1 MIDNILLFLFVIFII
16 ILAGLISG
24 AETGL
29 YQLSRIKLRI
39 GAEQKHFF
47 FIILSKI
54 IKDSSSM
61 LLTMLV
67 VINLLQYLTTSVVI
81 YVLVSKFK
89 IEENVEFYTA
99 LIIGPVLFMYTE
111 LIPKNIFFYR
121 ADNIMP
127 YLAPMLFVVHKFLTY
142 CGIISLLRAFANFF
156 AKLTGSHSTSNT
168 IIQKSQRHHINAIL
182 KDTHD
187 EGLLSSVQSEI
198 INRIVSIPTINLS
211 SVMIPINK
219 TQMVPITSS
228 KALLI
233 DMFSKVPFTRLLVY
247 DRFKS
252 NIVGFVEIYDCLSGD
267 NDFNN
272 LNDFLKPIRKINANT
287 PFTQTV
293 KIMQQEKHKIA
304 LITKTSQSQ
313 KPLGIVT
320 MKDLVE
326 ELFGELIE
334 W

>member
-1 MIDNILLFLFVIFII
+1 MINNILLFLLVICMIV
-16 ILAGLISG
+16 LAGLIGG
-24 AETGL
+24 AEIGL
-29 YQLSRIKLRI
+29 YQLSRLRLRLQV
-39 GAEQKHFF
+39 EKKRFL
-47 FIILSKI
+47 FIMLSKVVR
-54 IKDSSSM
+54 DSSSM

-67 VINLLQYLTTSVVI
+67 ATNIIHYFTTSIVI
-81 YVLVSKFK
+81 YVLVAKLQIK
-89 IEENVEFYTA
+89 GNTEFYATLITA
-99 LIIGPVLFMYTE
+99 PVLFVYCE

-121 ADNIMP
+121 ADTILP
-127 YLAPMLFVVHKFLTY
+127 FLSPMLFVFHKLLSY
-142 CGIISLLRAFANFF
+142 CGIVPMLRAFANFF
-156 AKLTGSHSTSNT
+156 ARLTGSHSTSNT
-168 IIQKSQRHHINAIL
+168 IIQKSQRHHIDAIL

-198 INRIVSIPTINLS
+198 INRIVSIPTINLR
-211 SVMIPINK
+211 SVMIPTNK

-228 KALLI
+228 KAILI

-272 LNDFLKPIRKINANT
+272 LNNFLKPIRKINTNT
-287 PFTQTV
+287 PLTQAV

-304 LITKTSQSQ
+304 LIIKTSQSQ

-320 MKDLVE
+320 MKDLIE
-326 ELFGELIE
+326 ELFGELVE